1 MCTKIRER
9 DSGIDKGLSKKNISA
24 NDFVKNDEKLNMNIG
39 AKPRIPVKK
48 KKNFKN

>member
-9 DSGIDKGLSKKNISA
+9 DSGIDKGLSKKKYISKR
-24 NDFVKNDEKLNMNIG
+24 FCKNDEKLNMNIG

-48 KKNFKN
+48 NFKN